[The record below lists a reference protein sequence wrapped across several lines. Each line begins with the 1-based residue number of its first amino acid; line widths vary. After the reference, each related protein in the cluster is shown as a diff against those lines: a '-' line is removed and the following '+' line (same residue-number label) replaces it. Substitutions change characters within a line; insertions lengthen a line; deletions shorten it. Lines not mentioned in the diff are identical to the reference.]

1 MLKII
6 CQPDEVCETRKF
18 GDLTFGQSVTMKDCA
33 GWGKLI
39 DELDSSTDG
48 LKGIRGFLFADLE
61 FFLGPF

>member
-39 DELDSSTDG
+39 DELDSATDNLQG
-48 LKGIRGFLFADLE
+48 NRGF
-61 FFLGPF
+61 